1 MAITVG
7 SKGLEEVNLEIPQGT
22 SLSFE
27 IEHVDEDTGD
37 PIDHTTD
44 TTCRMAFEEK
54 NGSWFLDLSEYCIPT
69 SSGFY
74 IGIPMDVTKEL
85 PLTSSKFKLLWDI
98 IVYTDPYNSVRV
110 CYGDVT
116 VDDTYAL
123 DGE

>member
-1 MAITVG
+1 MAITIG

-27 IEHVDEDTGD
+27 LNHMDDSGN
-37 PIDHTTD
+37 PIDHTSD

-54 NGSWFLDLSEYCIPT
+54 NGSWFLDLSEYCTPT
-69 SSGFY
+69 STGFY
-74 IGIPMDVTKEL
+74 VSIPMTVTKEL

-98 IVYTDPYNSVRV
+98 IVYTDIHNSVRV